1 MHVYGDPQI
10 EVDLARLW
18 RDLAARVTRL
28 PADPPT
34 DALRELLIASGM
46 VEQAAH
52 DALAGKRDH
61 RAHPFVARMHAITDF
76 AARAFHADWLRSA
89 AQAGA
94 LAEATRVQPPRT
106 YVHALKRETRARVE
120 PKHAILKIPEGFAYN
135 SLYPEQYCAATW
147 AFIGARKARLTG
159 SVLVVGVRSI
169 GTTLSA
175 IVAAALDCAGID
187 NHRMTVRPS
196 GSPTSRELVLD
207 KNVLAGASHAIVVD
221 EGPWT
226 SGSSMA
232 AVGFALERLGLPR
245 EAIAFLPSHRNGPGP
260 KASPDVRAMWNEVA
274 IFSVPVTAPIFGGR
288 TLREHLNHELANT
301 LGVRAELLPD
311 EDWRRLA
318 YDDPGDWPPSRGRF
332 ATSRYRVRTTSGSL
346 ALEFGGT
353 ATIDGQSMVAQAL
366 AACEQRTFGGFA
378 PAPIGMVAGY
388 LARPWLEGTALRP
401 SDVDAKLL
409 SSLSHYVSAMAGLP
423 LDSAA
428 LAAAQLRRADW
439 ASRHLADALGD
450 SAAKRAAAY
459 VEAGSVLP
467 PAWARAAFDYDL
479 APRCWMRTSEGAI
492 ARVGSAATAHG
503 HTVVGVQ
510 PVLWDVASLLVEWD
524 LGRKEARAVV
534 AEVEA
539 GLGGTRLPRPA
550 LRAFMLAY
558 IAFKLGELAACQ
570 AEADD
575 AAELSRIHDAIGGYC
590 KQVDRLLQ

>member
-10 EVDLARLW
+10 EIDLARLW

-34 DALRELLIASGM
+34 DALRELLIASGE

-76 AARAFHADWLRSA
+76 AARAFHSDWLRSA

-94 LAEATRVQPPRT
+94 LAEATRVQPART
-106 YVHALKRETRARVE
+106 YVHALKRETRARVDA
-120 PKHAILKIPEGFAYN
+120 KRAILKIPEGFAYN
-135 SLYPEQYCAATW
+135 ALYPEQYCAATW
-147 AFIGARKARLTG
+147 AFIGARKAKLQG
-159 SVLVVGVRSI
+159 AVLIVGVRSI

-175 IVAAALDCAGID
+175 IVASALDCAGID
-187 NHRMTVRPS
+187 NHRITVRPS
-196 GSPTSRELVLD
+196 GPTNARELVLE
-207 KNVLAGASHAIVVD
+207 KNVLNGVSHAIVVD
-221 EGPWT
+221 EGPWQ

-232 AVGFALERLGLPR
+232 SVGFALERLGLPR
-245 EAIAFLPSHRNGPGP
+245 SALAFMPSHKNGPGP
-260 KASPDVRAMWNEVA
+260 KATPEVRTMWNEVA
-274 IFSVPVTAPIFGGR
+274 TFAVPVTAPIFGGR

-318 YDDPGDWPPSRGRF
+318 YESTGDWPPSRGRF
-332 ATSRYRVRTTSGSL
+332 ATSRYRVATTSGSL
-346 ALEFGGT
+346 ALEFGGI
-353 ATIDGQSMVAQAL
+353 ATIDGQSMASQAL
-366 AACEQRTFGGFA
+366 AASEQRTFGGFA
-378 PAPIGMVAGY
+378 PAPIGMVAGFI
-388 LARPWLEGTALRP
+388 ARPWLDGVALRKA
-401 SDVDAKLL
+401 DVDETLL
-409 SSLSHYVSAMAGLP
+409 HSLSHYVAAMAGTP
-423 LDSAA
+423 LDAVT

-439 ASRHLADALGD
+439 AARHLADALGD
-450 SAAKRAAAY
+450 SAGKRAAAY

-467 PAWARAAFDYDL
+467 VAWTRASFDYDL
-479 APRCWMRTSEGAI
+479 APRCWMRTHEGAL
-492 ARVGSAATAHG
+492 ARIGSAATAHG

-510 PVLWDVASLLVEWD
+510 PVLWDVASLLVEWE
-524 LGRKEARAVV
+524 LGRKEARIVV
-534 AEVEA
+534 GDVEQA
-539 GLGGTRLPRPA
+539 LGGTRLPRPA

-575 AAELSRIHDAIGGYC
+575 AAELSRIHDAIGAYC
-590 KQVDRLLQ
+590 KQIDRLLQ